1 MKTLATHDMSTFGEV
16 AQHDPSTYWHRRAA
30 RAVVIDDKDR
40 VFMMRIEARDGYKLP
55 GGGIDEG
62 EDSWTAAKREVRE
75 EVGVDIE
82 LITELGKIVEYR
94 DQAKM
99 KQTSYCYLVRQV
111 GDKFESSL
119 EPEEVA
125 NGMSEVLADDIDQA
139 ISLVETNSVDGM
151 AGRFMTLRELTV
163 LKAAKQILQAKH

>member
-1 MKTLATHDMSTFGEV
+1 MKLLATHDMSTFDEV

-30 RAVVIDDKDR
+30 RAVVIDAKNR
-40 VFMMRIEARDGYKLP
+40 VFLMRIESRDAYKLP

-62 EDSWTAAKREVRE
+62 EDNWTAVAREVRE

-82 LITELGKIVEYR
+82 LVAELGKIVEYR
-94 DQAKM
+94 DPVKM

-125 NGMSEVLADDIDQA
+125 NGMSEVLADDIDHA
-139 ISLVETNSVDGM
+139 ISLVETNSVNGM
-151 AGRFMTLRELTV
+151 EGRFMTLRELTV
-163 LKAAKQILQAKH
+163 LKAAKQALVAQS